1 MIDGL
6 STDTRLAIEY
16 HLHLSSSC
24 EPKALRNANLD
35 ESDILNEMAE
45 CGALASLPRIDWNQI
60 LGATPC
66 ANQ

>member
-1 MIDGL
+1 MIDGI

-16 HLHLSSSC
+16 HLHLSSR

-45 CGALASLPRIDWNQI
+45 CGALASLPQIDWNQI
-60 LGATPC
+60 LGAKK
-66 ANQ
+66 